1 MAKTIFLTSAWFGL
15 ELGRGAQFFL
25 DLGLRGSRK
34 APGELQESSRRA
46 PGELQESSRRAPG
59 QPPGELQDSLLQES
73 SRRAP
78 GELQESS
85 RRAPGVRGGV
95 TAFWESSR
103 RAPYNSFVIIFI
115 KYCFFL
121 YFIGKRGSVLISCN
135 NQNL

>member
-46 PGELQESSRRAPG
+46 PGELQESSRRAP
-59 QPPGELQDSLLQES
+59 DSLQESSRTAS

-95 TAFWESSR
+95 TAFWES
-103 RAPYNSFVIIFI
+103 N
-115 KYCFFL
+115 K
-121 YFIGKRGSVLISCN
+121 
-135 NQNL
+135 NQ